1 MMDFDVFNG
10 DADGICGILQLR
22 LHNPRKST
30 LITGVKRDVQLLE
43 QVDAARNITVVDIAM
58 SANTIPL
65 QRLLEA
71 GSRIEWFDHH
81 FTGNIPEHSNLTP
94 HIDTSP
100 EVCSSVIID
109 KVLGGTFRPWAV
121 VAAFGDNLIAT
132 AKALAKSLGLT
143 TSTQDSYQEL
153 GQCINYNAYGNTL
166 NDLTVNPADLLS
178 ELEAAKTPL
187 QFLQEFDTFPKI
199 KHQMKDDL
207 TRAESLTIENTSKR
221 VRTVLF
227 PDAAWS
233 RRVLGTYANTLSQSY
248 PDHAHVLLTKT
259 EGSYVASLRAPI
271 SEPFGAHEVARLF
284 TTGGGRE
291 ASAGVNALAE
301 DDISKLLLEMEKH
314 YG

>member
-22 LHNPRKST
+22 LHKPRKST

-43 QVDAARNITVVDIAM
+43 QVNSARNITVVDIAM
-58 SANTIPL
+58 SANTEPL

-81 FTGNIPEHSNLTP
+81 FAGNIPEHGNLTP

-109 KVLGGTFRPWAV
+109 KVLRGTFRPWAV

-143 TSTQDSYQEL
+143 ASIQDSYQEL

-221 VRTVLF
+221 VRTVLL

-233 RRVLGTYANTLSQSY
+233 RRVLGTYANTLSQSH
-248 PDHAHVLLTKT
+248 PDHAHVLLSKT
-259 EGSYVASLRAPI
+259 GGSYVASLRAPI
-271 SEPFGAHEVARLF
+271 NEPFGAHEVARLF

-301 DDISKLLLEMEKH
+301 DDISKLLVEMEKR